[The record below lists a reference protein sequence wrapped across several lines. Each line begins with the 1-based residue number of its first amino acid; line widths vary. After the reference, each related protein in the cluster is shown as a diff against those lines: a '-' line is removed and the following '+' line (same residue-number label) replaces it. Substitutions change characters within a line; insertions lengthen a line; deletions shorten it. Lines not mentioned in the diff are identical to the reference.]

1 MVLDKTRKEWRLLL
15 TGDLNVP
22 LKNFFFQMKVTQAK
36 NQIKSGK
43 IDVETAV
50 DEIFDLVTKFQK
62 AKYMSDDLNS
72 IFGKEETIADKDVFE
87 AIEESIKKENEE
99 TLTAKEK
106 QKKILL
112 ENIKIQEEIARKQ
125 FQEKKITDYDALRL
139 EIQKDIE
146 RKLNEERRLKN
157 EKEKGKEKVFQAKT
171 NSVERELKEEQEKKQ
186 LQKVVKKKR
195 KVSTKKKSF
204 WNRFFGR

>member
-99 TLTAKEK
+99 ILTSKEK

-125 FQEKKITDYDALRL
+125 FQEKSITDYEALR
-139 EIQKDIE
+139 QKIRNDIE
-146 RKLNEERRLKN
+146 RKIEEERR
-157 EKEKGKEKVFQAKT
+157 A
-171 NSVERELKEEQEKKQ
+171 
-186 LQKVVKKKR
+186 KKR
-195 KVSTKKKSF
+195 KSLSC
-204 WNRFFGR
+204 

>member
-43 IDVETAV
+43 IDIETAV

-146 RKLNEERRLKN
+146 RKLEEERRLKN

-171 NSVERELKEEQEKKQ
+171 NGIERELKEEQEKKQ
-186 LQKVVKKKR
+186 LQKIAKKKR